1 MKAAEW
7 IALISNDKDRKFA
20 RAACMEVLEETSSQE
35 LMDELKRRRPKCEA
49 CQHDA
54 VKYPAGSHTPGTD
67 DGCDLNCGWMSFFA
81 DLFKPRNK
89 NAKSK

>member
-20 RAACMEVLEETSSQE
+20 RAACLEVISEASSQE
-35 LMDELKRRRPKCEA
+35 LMDVLKTRRPKCEE
-49 CQHDA
+49 CKHDA
-54 VKYPAGSHTPGTD
+54 IHYPAGNHMAGSE

-81 DLFKPRNK
+81 DLFKRK
-89 NAKSK
+89 K